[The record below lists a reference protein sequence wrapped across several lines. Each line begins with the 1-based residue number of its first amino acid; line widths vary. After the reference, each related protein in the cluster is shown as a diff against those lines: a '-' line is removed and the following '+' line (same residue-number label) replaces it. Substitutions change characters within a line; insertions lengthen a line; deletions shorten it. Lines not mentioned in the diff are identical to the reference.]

1 VEVRHKSSHHPTS
14 LGLEKVEDLRQ
25 DGDGGSRRKVFSLPT
40 KQAAISFAQLF
51 GYAKIR
57 RGRAMMID

>member
-1 VEVRHKSSHHPTS
+1 
-14 LGLEKVEDLRQ
+14 LGLEKVEDLTQ
-25 DGDGGSRRKVFSLPT
+25 DGDGGSHRKVFSLPT